1 MENLVKQNLSN
12 VRRLRGTHR
21 NRGTGTE
28 WETWLPACH
37 RRGRLAAEEEASGLD
52 WSRDG
57 DERGCSPSY
66 TVGDG
71 LDAPPVRDAGEQ
83 TKQAMRTLIFLPPST
98 SSGSRRLS
106 MLQKKQEWQ
115 PPRRTRPACSSSAC
129 AGLSRA
135 GGGGA

>member
-28 WETWLPACH
+28 GETWLPACH
-37 RRGRLAAEEEASGLD
+37 RRGRLAAEEEEASGLD
-52 WSRDG
+52 WSRDV

-71 LDAPPVRDAGEQ
+71 LDAPAVGDAGEQ
-83 TKQAMRTLIFLPPST
+83 TKQAMRTLIFLLPHAA
-98 SSGSRRLS
+98 SSG
-106 MLQKKQEWQ
+106 
-115 PPRRTRPACSSSAC
+115 
-129 AGLSRA
+129 
-135 GGGGA
+135 